1 MMLMAKNAFYK
12 MKGYDGLVCRDI
24 SHILHKDVMA
34 LCNIDM
40 VPNH

>member
-1 MMLMAKNAFYK
+1 
-12 MKGYDGLVCRDI
+12 MKGYDGRDI

-34 LCNIDM
+34 LCDIDM